1 MKISIVIP
9 AYNEDSNI
17 IPLYN
22 EIKTHIPQGWEY
34 EIIFVDDGSTDH
46 TLLRLKALQEEDQNV
61 RYFAFS
67 RNFGHQN
74 ALKCGLDHASG
85 DCVISMDADLQHPPG
100 LIPDMIEKWKDG
112 YDVVYTVRKNGPG
125 IPASKNTSSR
135 WFYRVMNWLSDL
147 DLEEGTA
154 DFRLLDA
161 QVVSLIRQQQ
171 EAHLFLRG
179 YISWVGFRQYRMEYT
194 ASPRFSGVTKYSW
207 RKMISFALHGITSF
221 SIKPLRF
228 SILLGLFI
236 SGSAFLYVLYAVIAA
251 LFTDWTVP
259 GWASLVVSV
268 QMIGGIQ
275 LIILGVIGEYLGK
288 MFLQSKNRPVYIVRE
303 SSTEPLKR
311 RDMGDTKKLS

>member
-22 EIKTHIPQGWEY
+22 EIKLHIPQDWDY

-46 TLLRLKALQEEDQNV
+46 TLLRLKALQEEDKNV
-61 RYFAFS
+61 RYYAFS

-100 LIPDMIEKWKDG
+100 LIPDMIEKWKEG
-112 YDVVYTVRKNGPG
+112 YDVVYTVRKNEPG
-125 IPASKNTSSR
+125 VPASKNTSSR

-161 QVVSLIRQQQ
+161 HVVALIRQQQ

-207 RKMISFALHGITSF
+207 KKMISFALHGITSF

-228 SILLGLFI
+228 GILLGLFI
-236 SGSAFLYVLYAVIAA
+236 SGSAFVYVLYAVVAA

-275 LIILGVIGEYLGK
+275 LIVLGVIGEYLGK

-311 RDMGDTKKLS
+311 RDTGDTEKLS